1 MCTPSVWA
9 PHPPHRPPPP
19 LCPALH
25 TPIPGEIKE
34 LPSRSPALSLDL
46 PIRTAPKFRGLDRG
60 RPLLLLPKGQ
70 TPSPSPTH
78 TLKHP
83 GRSRAADPS
92 FASFGT
98 SRQAPSLARAPRPLP
113 RLQMAAPR
121 VGLEAP
127 RHRPAAAGG
136 RSLPP
141 SQLLRQRPGW
151 TASRRGQARPQ
162 ALIGAGALQPRGTQD
177 CEHGEGAL
185 QAPGEEAESEGAG
198 KEGESLTTLLAR
210 SHPLAVP

>member
-1 MCTPSVWA
+1 MRKPFLKDSGMCTRSVWA

-25 TPIPGEIKE
+25 TPIPGEMKE
-34 LPSRSPALSLDL
+34 LPRQSPALSLDL
-46 PIRTAPKFRGLDRG
+46 SIRTALKFRGLDSG

-78 TLKHP
+78 TQAP
-83 GRSRAADPS
+83 GQLPRRRPLS
-92 FASFGT
+92 FASFGP

-162 ALIGAGALQPRGTQD
+162 ALIGAGALQPRGKQD
-177 CEHGEGAL
+177 RVHGEGAL

-198 KEGESLTTLLAR
+198 KEGRAC
-210 SHPLAVP
+210 PLS